1 MSKMMD
7 AVNRAAND
15 RNDRNVSRDAQHV
28 TEAIVTWK
36 ANGAISNTP
45 KPAPKVISG
54 GISAVVIGA
63 PAVTQFDEALARCE
77 AQVRECD
84 QQIAQYTERLT
95 AARWSREVHAKR
107 LAELKACQAVSESLR
122 TAHEELAQHEQRG
135 RALRHAA
142 DHLEQQLR
150 ETIARTGGFSR

>member
-1 MSKMMD
+1 MSKMMN
-7 AVNRAAND
+7 AVNRAEND
-15 RNDRNVSRDAQHV
+15 RNLSHDAQHI

-36 ANGAISNTP
+36 ANG
-45 KPAPKVISG
+45 APKVISG
-54 GISAVVIGA
+54 GISAVVIAA
-63 PAVTQFDEALARCE
+63 PALSQLDEALARCE